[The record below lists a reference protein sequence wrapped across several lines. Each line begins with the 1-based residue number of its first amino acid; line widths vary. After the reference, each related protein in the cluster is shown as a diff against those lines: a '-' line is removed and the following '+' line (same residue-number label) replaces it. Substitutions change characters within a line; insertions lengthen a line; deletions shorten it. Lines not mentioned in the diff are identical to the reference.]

1 MIREPEERWQLMVE
15 IAFDSVKDARLH
27 EEVSRQIAR
36 RIVLGD
42 LPVGAALPAE
52 AELLAQFG
60 VSRAVVRE
68 ALQRLADGGLIIVR
82 HGRRTVVA
90 PREEWDVLSRLTLN
104 AYRDAGQIG
113 PLLRDSVG
121 LRQLLEPTLA
131 AQAARQRSPDVL
143 LALAASLARQ
153 EAAVEQPD
161 VFLEEDIAFHNLLA
175 AADGNRIVMRI
186 LATLSELLH
195 VSREITNA
203 APNALPGAIVAHR
216 RIYEAVSAGEPE
228 RAYRAMQQHIG

>member
-1 MIREPEERWQLMVE
+1 MAE

-42 LPVGAALPAE
+42 LAVGATLPAE
-52 AELLAQFG
+52 GELLAQFG

-68 ALQRLADGGLIIVR
+68 ALQRLAGGGLIIVR

-90 PREEWDVLSRLTLN
+90 PRAEWDVLSRLTLT

-121 LRQLLEPTLA
+121 LRQLLEPALA

-153 EAAVEQPD
+153 EATIEQPD

-175 AADGNRIVMRI
+175 AAEGNRIVMRI
-186 LATLSELLH
+186 LATLSALLH
-195 VSREITNA
+195 VSREVTNTL
-203 APNALPGAIVAHR
+203 PHALPSALQSHR
-216 RIYEAVSAGEPE
+216 YIYEAVRDGDPE
-228 RAYRAMQQHIG
+228 RAYEMMQRHLARNRDAVGL